1 MISNVGVGEL
11 LLILLISILVAGPK
25 RTVEIARKLGR
36 MSRELRDLSKE
47 FIGALQTEFGGAEQ
61 SAHTIETGLRRAA
74 SEIEGA
80 MLGATSARPTSQ
92 ELPTGRPAP
101 PEQERTGAE
110 ERPSPA
116 LEHEREVK

>member
-11 LLILLISILVAGPK
+11 LLILLISTLVAGPK
-25 RTVEIARKLGR
+25 RTVGIARKLGR

-47 FIGALQTEFGGAEQ
+47 FIGALQAEVDGAEQ

-80 MLGATSARPTSQ
+80 MSGATSARPTSQ
-92 ELPTGRPAP
+92 ELPTGAPCGARAGTNRSRRATLTRP
-101 PEQERTGAE
+101 GA
-110 ERPSPA
+110 
-116 LEHEREVK
+116 